1 MKNFKK
7 KRKTQRQIY
16 AAIITE
22 GLAQQMAL
30 AETANITT
38 KHTLSWK
45 LINKT
50 IDKKKKNSITITEYN
65 QRI

>member
-1 MKNFKK
+1 MD
-7 KRKTQRQIY
+7 
-16 AAIITE
+16 
-22 GLAQQMAL
+22 L

>member
-7 KRKTQRQIY
+7 KKKKGKTQRQIY
-16 AAIITE
+16 ATINTE
-22 GLAQQMAL
+22 GLAQQMDL
-30 AETANITT
+30 VQTANITT

-50 IDKKKKNSITITEYN
+50 IDKKTTV
-65 QRI
+65 

>member
-7 KRKTQRQIY
+7 KKGKTQRQIY
-16 AAIITE
+16 AAIKTE
-22 GLAQQMAL
+22 GLAQQMDL

-50 IDKKKKNSITITEYN
+50 IDKKKKKTV
-65 QRI
+65 

>member
-16 AAIITE
+16 AAIKTE
-22 GLAQQMAL
+22 GLAQQMDL

-50 IDKKKKNSITITEYN
+50 IDKKKKKKQYN
-65 QRI
+65 HNRV